1 MSSSNVPPN
10 NNPSPP
16 SPYDPF
22 RDAEAQRKLGQDQVA
37 AAAKLNLSLTQATR
51 QLKASTAA
59 FINPVNRLRDSF
71 SRLDE
76 TNRRTLQIGTTS
88 EKLTK
93 EINKNSNILTKGLVS
108 NQKVIDAIATNYESG
123 IRVQSTEMMNLTA
136 EMIATG
142 QSIGGLIKTN
152 SDLLLFTGDNINAL
166 ESVNRVNREVSDKY
180 GVSNQKL
187 IESVDSLRDT
197 FEEASF
203 FGPDTTASLINLSQ
217 ELKVRTG
224 GKNVEGA
231 IRTLFSLGTGGLDTL
246 SASMRTGAQ
255 GFRSKIGTGG
265 QVGMADIQPILER
278 VAAIASQSGG
288 GDLAIGADIAA
299 SITGLSRQQ
308 VNQLLQLNEQLK
320 SDYTLNENMKKTQD
334 ETYNNIKN
342 INERAL
348 NFYDK
353 TAVDMLGFLGR
364 IDTTLLMMI
373 AQGAMGAGAAFG
385 LLGGKG
391 KSAKVGA
398 STPTHGQIRMGQLGK
413 TAGVGLL
420 GMGALAAGS
429 VKGPTGDL
437 LQAGLGGA
445 AMGMA
450 FGGPLGMLVG
460 AGAGIGINLLQGI
473 LNTNEKQEDMQREQ
487 VETEREERNR
497 RRAAAMSDQLRSA
510 QYLIGYLRS
519 RGMTQS
525 EDATDVLRE
534 LLAEQ
539 RRANNRADSASR
551 TDAPE

>member
-1 MSSSNVPPN
+1 VSSSNVPPN
-10 NNPSPP
+10 TPPP

-22 RDAEAQRKLGQDQVA
+22 RDAEAQARLGRDQVA

-51 QLKASTAA
+51 QLKASAAA
-59 FINPVNRLRDSF
+59 FINPVNRLRDSL

-93 EINKNSNILTKGLVS
+93 EINKNSNVLTKGLVS

-123 IRVQSTEMMNLTA
+123 VRVQTTEMMNLTA

-142 QSIGGLIKTN
+142 QDVQGLTNLN
-152 SDLLLFTGDNINAL
+152 SDLLLFTGNNINAL
-166 ESVNRVNREVSDKY
+166 ESVNKVNREVSDKY

-187 IESVDSLRDT
+187 IESVNSLRDT

-203 FGPDTTASLINLSQ
+203 YGADTTASLMNLTN

-231 IRTLFSLGTGGLDTL
+231 IKTLFSLGTGGLDTL

-255 GFRSKIGTGG
+255 GFRAKIGAGG
-265 QVGMADIQPILER
+265 QVGMEDIQPILDR
-278 VAAIASQSGG
+278 VASIASQAGG
-288 GDLAIGADIAA
+288 GNLAIGADIAA

-308 VNQLLQLNEQLK
+308 VNQLLQLNQQLQ
-320 SDYTLNENMKKTQD
+320 SDYTLNESMKKTQD
-334 ETYNNIKN
+334 ETYNNLKN

-353 TAVDMLGFLGR
+353 TAVDMLGILGK
-364 IDTTLLMMI
+364 IDTTLLMVI

-385 LLGGKG
+385 FLGGFG
-391 KSAKVGA
+391 KSAKAGA
-398 STPTHGQIRMGQLGK
+398 STPTQGQIRMGQVGK
-413 TAGVGLL
+413 TIGVGAL
-420 GMGALAAGS
+420 GLGAYAAGS
-429 VKGPTGDL
+429 VEGSTGKL

-445 AMGMA
+445 AMGAA
-450 FGGPLGMLVG
+450 FGGPVGALVG
-460 AGAGIGINLLQGI
+460 GTVGVGVSLLQGI
-473 LNTNEKQEDMQREQ
+473 LDTNEKQEDMQREQ
-487 VETEREERNR
+487 VEAEREERNR